1 MNINDVITL
10 ATAGYTAEQINKM
23 AAVQVVP
30 QAVPQAVQQAVPQA
44 SKDPFNQLMDAITGQ
59 LQAQNIAN
67 FNQPKPQTVD
77 EMLTSLVDPPKGGVK

>member
-10 ATAGYTAEQINKM
+10 ANAGYTAEQINQM
-23 AAVQVVP
+23 AAA
-30 QAVPQAVQQAVPQA
+30 QAVPQAVPQA
-44 SKDPFNQLMDAITGQ
+44 SKDPFKQLMGAITGQ

-77 EMLTSLVDPPKGGVK
+77 EMLTSLVDPPKGGAK